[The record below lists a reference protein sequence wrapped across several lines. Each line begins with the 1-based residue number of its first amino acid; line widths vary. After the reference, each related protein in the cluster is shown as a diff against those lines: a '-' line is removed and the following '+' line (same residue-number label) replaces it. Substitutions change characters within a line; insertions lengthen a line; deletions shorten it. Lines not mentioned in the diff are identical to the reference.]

1 MGGEGGE
8 GVKRLYSQVE
18 PLLSSPSLSTNSIS
32 SDEREGGKKT
42 FKDTSSCESLRQI
55 LTCDMRPWLSCIRIR
70 TPLKKDFC
78 LLTRTA

>member
-32 SDEREGGKKT
+32 SDGGVGGT
-42 FKDTSSCESLRQI
+42 FKDPSSCESL
-55 LTCDMRPWLSCIRIR
+55 C
-70 TPLKKDFC
+70 
-78 LLTRTA
+78 

>member
-32 SDEREGGKKT
+32 SDGRGWGEKKT
-42 FKDTSSCESLRQI
+42 FKDTSSCESLRRI
-55 LTCDMRPWLSCIRIR
+55 LTCKHATVAVLY
-70 TPLKKDFC
+70 TEG
-78 LLTRTA
+78 